1 MENFELHKLPP
12 KQDIETKNVLRALNK
27 ASRALAELKGE
38 AKTIPNENILINTLG
53 LQEAKDSSAI
63 ENIVTTSDE
72 LFLANVSDTIENI
85 SAKEVQNYSTA
96 LKHGFSLVREYQLLT
111 SNNIIEIQAELEPNK
126 SGFRKIPGT
135 ALKNSEGETVYTPPQ
150 HYDTIVD
157 LMTNLE
163 QYINDNDLHD
173 VDPLLKMPII
183 HYQFESIHPFYD
195 GNGRTGRIINI
206 LYLVQQGLLDIP
218 VLYLSNFIIQN
229 KSEYYKH
236 LQNIRTTKDYESWLV
251 WLLNGVTETSKSTID
266 LIQKIKGLMDK
277 YIEEIKETYPKMY
290 SKDLVE
296 NLFKH
301 PYTKIE
307 FVMNDLQVSKPTA
320 TQYLNKLIKLGLLKK
335 EKRWKTNYYINEQLY
350 ELFK

>member
-1 MENFELHKLPP
+1 MKTFELYELPP
-12 KQDIETKNVLRALNK
+12 KQDIESMSVLRALNK

-63 ENIVTTSDE
+63 ENIVTTNDE
-72 LFLANVSDTIENI
+72 LFLASVSDGVENI
-85 SAKEVQNYSTA
+85 ATKEVQNYSKA
-96 LKHGFSLVREYQLLT
+96 LKHGFELVREYQLLT
-111 SNNIIEIQAELEPNK
+111 SNNIVEIQAELEPNK

-135 ALKNSEGETVYTPPQ
+135 ALKNSADETVYTPPQ
-150 HYDTIVD
+150 HYDTIVE

-163 QYINDNDLHD
+163 KYINDNDLHD
-173 VDPLLKMPII
+173 IDPLLKMPII

-206 LYLVQQGLLDIP
+206 LYLVQQQLLEIP
-218 VLYLSNFIIQN
+218 VLYLSKYIIQN
-229 KSEYYKH
+229 KLEYYKH
-236 LQNIRTTKDYESWLV
+236 LQSIRTTNDYEGWLV

-266 LIQKIKGLMDK
+266 LIQKIKILMDE
-277 YIEEIKETYPKMY
+277 YIGIIKENHPKMY

-296 NLFKH
+296 NMFKH

-320 TQYLNKLIKLGLLKK
+320 TKYLNKLIKLGLLKK

>member
-1 MENFELHKLPP
+1 MENFELPKLPP
-12 KQDIETKNVLRALNK
+12 KQDTETKDVLRALNN

-38 AKTIPNENILINTLG
+38 AKTIPNENILINTLA

-63 ENIVTTSDE
+63 ENIVTTNDE
-72 LFLANVSDTIENI
+72 LFRANIDDSVENI
-85 SAKEVQNYSTA
+85 AAKEVQNYSKA
-96 LKHGFSLVREYQLLT
+96 LKHGFKLVRKHQLLT
-111 SNNIIEIQAELEPNK
+111 SNNIVDIQAALEPNK
-126 SGFRKIPGT
+126 AGFRRIPGT
-135 ALKNSEGETVYTPPQ
+135 TLKNSAGETVHTPPQ
-150 HYDTIVD
+150 HYDTIVN
-157 LMTNLE
+157 LMANLE
-163 QYINDNDLHD
+163 KYINDSSLHD
-173 VDPLLKMPII
+173 LDPLLKMPII

-206 LYLVQQGLLDIP
+206 LYLVQQQLLDIP
-218 VLYLSNFIIQN
+218 VLYLSKYIIQN
-229 KSEYYKH
+229 KADYYKH
-236 LQNIRTTKDYESWLV
+236 LQGIRTTNDYESWLV
-251 WLLNGVTETSKSTID
+251 WLLKGVTETSKATID
-266 LIQKIKGLMDK
+266 LIQKIKSLMDGYMK
-277 YIEEIKETYPKMY
+277 TIKETHPKMY

-320 TQYLNKLIKLGLLKK
+320 IQYLNKLIKLGLLKK